1 MIQFAVLYP
10 CDTVTGSGRVRQLA
24 GRIVYELQGVL
35 RVILP
40 GFEFDG
46 ASIPWMFWWWCC
58 PFSVWVICAAAI
70 HDDLYRGGYEDVT
83 RYEADRAFLLA
94 LCDGA
99 RRLSR
104 WRWLRYR
111 RIMQARAMYRA
122 VRVVGDIFWRHPVAA
137 GA

>member
-1 MIQFAVLYP
+1 MIQFQILQP
-10 CDTVTGSGRVRQLA
+10 CDAVTGSGRVRNLA
-24 GRIVYELQGVL
+24 GAIIYELQH
-35 RVILP
+35 VIRIVAE
-40 GFEFDG
+40 GFPFDG
-46 ASIPWMFWWWCC
+46 ASIPFVFWWWCR
-58 PFSVWVICAAAI
+58 PFSAWVICAAAI
-70 HDDLYRGGYEDVT
+70 HDDLYRGAYECVT
-83 RYEADRAFLLA
+83 RYEADRAFLLT

-99 RRLSR
+99 RRLTR